1 MILAKEKKE
10 ITFFIRD
17 LETVL
22 DSKNITMYS
31 PRSFANRGTTSL
43 DLPTAWIR
51 FSYNFPFKSEEWTPS
66 KDYRWYHALF
76 VRVYLRESMMRFGY
90 TTSLEVTAHRE
101 NIISAGQDVA
111 AAVSAP
117 WQVAFHAQEF
127 YYRDQ
132 VFEPRVVLSPGD
144 EDITVTFE
152 HESRDS
158 LNYSLEFFQTMPMS
172 KVNVVEIAQSLADM
186 REFVNQHNLYPCPS
200 DAAENE
206 PINVELEGMDEAN
219 EGIE

>member
-1 MILAKEKKE
+1 
-10 ITFFIRD
+10 
-17 LETVL
+17 
-22 DSKNITMYS
+22 
-31 PRSFANRGTTSL
+31 
-43 DLPTAWIR
+43 
-51 FSYNFPFKSEEWTPS
+51 
-66 KDYRWYHALF
+66 
-76 VRVYLRESMMRFGY
+76 MRFGY
-90 TTSLEVTAHRE
+90 TTSLKGTTHRE

-111 AAVSAP
+111 VAISAP

-132 VFEPRVVLSPGD
+132 VFEPRVVLSLGD

-158 LNYSLEFFQTMPMS
+158 SNDSLEFFQTMPMS
-172 KVNVVEIAQSLADM
+172 KVNVAEIAQSLADM